1 MIRRYKFAIAVLA
14 VCFIVLWSG
23 SNAQADTV
31 VGFNVGGAGGNLG
44 PAYVENGFTFAST
57 TVGIQAN
64 QLHVSTP
71 NILAPI
77 VITFEGGAFDF
88 VSFDYVFAGGLSG
101 TTFTASNGATF
112 TPLFPGVTY
121 TLGPEFQ
128 NITSLTVTHFV
139 TVPPEGFTFN
149 VYDNFTFRTN
159 QVASVPEP
167 STIVMLAMGLS
178 GVCQAVRKRRVPP
191 NSQP

>member
-1 MIRRYKFAIAVLA
+1 MIRRGKFSAPILA
-14 VCFIVLWSG
+14 VCLLILWSG
-23 SNAQADTV
+23 SSVQADTV
-31 VGFNVGGAGGNLG
+31 VSFNVGGAGGNFG

-64 QLHVSTP
+64 QLNVSTP

-77 VITFEGGAFDF
+77 VITFAGGAFDF

-112 TPLFPGVTY
+112 TPQFPGVTY

-159 QVASVPEP
+159 QVTAVPEP
-167 STIVMLAMGLS
+167 STIFMLAMGLS
-178 GVCQAVRKRRVPP
+178 GVFQAVRKRRIPP